1 MLLKVWQRKLKIA
14 TSLIAGGFLLLF
26 FSINQQQNIGVER
39 SDSELYY
46 PISQAH
52 SLHLQPRTNHYTLLP
67 QAGLSTSSST
77 KVRNATD
84 ERIARQQRIAE
95 NKTLSGGGEIKLS
108 TTATKKEGFH
118 IVTFLSVFAGR

>member
-39 SDSELYY
+39 PDSELYY
-46 PISQAH
+46 LISQAH
-52 SLHLQPRTNHYTLLP
+52 SLRLQPRTNHYSLLP
-67 QAGLSTSSST
+67 PAGLSTSSST
-77 KVRNATD
+77 KVRNPTD

-95 NKTLSGGGEIKLS
+95 NKTLSGGGENKLS